1 MKVTA
6 DVQNASTCVWS
17 GEWRGTSAS
26 ANATPVNCAGLVSV
40 AVTASELV
48 TLPVNGSDASR
59 TWTVF
64 LIANGPGG
72 TSGWAHV
79 DIVQQGQ
86 SIPAITPTTDR
97 ITATP
102 TPTAVSAT
110 ASSNSTNWSGY
121 VLLSSSRVT
130 AVGAQ
135 WTVPTLDC
143 SATPNNGVAIWV
155 GIDGHYLSTGQTVGA
170 LLQTGITMLCVEG
183 KPQDHGFF
191 EKLPSTPNV
200 SRPFVDFPVSPGDS
214 IRASVFR
221 GANGAWFTRV
231 DDLTTGLSGV
241 MVTGEAWGVGR
252 DSELS
257 SVGFLGQG
265 STVGLSYSGGYS
277 AEWIVE
283 DFTIGR
289 AGSFVPLAHYGTV
302 RFTKLT
308 TSLSSWSLSARESI
322 AIFQDGLLVSRPSA
336 ASNAAFSVRYTG

>member
-1 MKVTA
+1 VTA

-17 GEWRGTSAS
+17 GEWKGGSAS
-26 ANATPVNCAGLVSV
+26 TNATPVNCTGLVSV

-48 TLPVNGSDASR
+48 TLPANGSDASR
-59 TWTVF
+59 TWTVY

-79 DIVQQGQ
+79 DIVQQGR
-86 SIPAITPTTDR
+86 STPGLAPTTEPGSA
-97 ITATP
+97 AT
-102 TPTAVSAT
+102 TKPTAVTAA

-121 VLLSSSRVT
+121 VLPSSSHVT
-130 AVGAQ
+130 AVGAR

-143 SATPNNGVAIWV
+143 SATPNSGVAIWV
-155 GIDGHYLSTGQTVGA
+155 GIDGHYLPTGQTSGA
-170 LLQTGITMLCVEG
+170 LLQTGITLLCIKG
-183 KPQDHGFF
+183 KPQAHGFF
-191 EKLPSTPNV
+191 EELPSTPNF

-214 IRASVFR
+214 ITASVFR
-221 GANGAWFTRV
+221 GATGAWFTRV

-241 MVTGEAWGVGR
+241 MVTGEAWGVAR

-265 STVGLSYSGGYS
+265 STAGLSYSGGYS

-283 DFTIGR
+283 DFTVGR
-289 AGSFVPLAHYGTV
+289 ARSFVPLADYGTV

-308 TSLSSWSLSARESI
+308 TSLTSWSLTPDESI
-322 AIFQDGLLVSRPSA
+322 GIFQEGALRSRPSA
-336 ASNAAFSVRYTG
+336 ASNAGFSVRYTG